1 MVCLNRL
8 IAEDFR
14 HTDHTDGLVVR
25 LNAVKMGI
33 RGNDDAE
40 AEAVDGEVKGDI
52 FLAVLEGA
60 GKLPAGVPCY
70 YPINRS

>member
-1 MVCLNRL
+1 MVCLNSL
-8 IAEDFR
+8 MAEDFR
-14 HTDHTDGLVVR
+14 QADHTDGLVVR
-25 LNAVKMGI
+25 LNAVKAGI

-40 AEAVDGEVKGDI
+40 AVDGTVKGDI
-52 FLAVLEGA
+52 FLAVLDGA